1 MLYRSL
7 IIVLLAVASLYAQS
21 ELSKSRFIVQADL
34 NYTKLYV
41 SQAEHSYYSKYK
53 QTFNGNGDF
62 WLQFGREFRFV
73 KGRLSLTPSIGLN
86 RNGWSFERAGH
97 SGSISY
103 IVPYVS
109 VAFGLHPGMFFI
121 DVGMHYGRATF
132 CFGEVDGKSS
142 TDDDSYFSEGST
154 GYFAHVGIDFLDH
167 FRAGLAWRGYGMGFE
182 NQFSRVDEVYGLGGF
197 FAYMF

>member
-1 MLYRSL
+1 MLYRSF
-7 IIVLLAVASLYAQS
+7 IVVLLAIVSSFARN
-21 ELSKSRFIVQADL
+21 EKSPKSHFVVQTEL

-41 SQAEHSYYSKYK
+41 KDDY
-53 QTFNGNGDF
+53 TFNGNGDF
-62 WLQFGREFRFV
+62 WLQFGLEFRFV

-103 IVPYVS
+103 IVSYVS

-182 NQFSRVDEVYGLGGF
+182 NQFSSVGEVYGLGGF

>member
-1 MLYRSL
+1 M
-7 IIVLLAVASLYAQS
+7 
-21 ELSKSRFIVQADL
+21 
-34 NYTKLYV
+34 
-41 SQAEHSYYSKYK
+41 
-53 QTFNGNGDF
+53 
-62 WLQFGREFRFV
+62 
-73 KGRLSLTPSIGLN
+73 TPSIGLN

-103 IVPYVS
+103 IVSYVS

-167 FRAGLAWRGYGMGFE
+167 FRAGLAWKGYGMGFE